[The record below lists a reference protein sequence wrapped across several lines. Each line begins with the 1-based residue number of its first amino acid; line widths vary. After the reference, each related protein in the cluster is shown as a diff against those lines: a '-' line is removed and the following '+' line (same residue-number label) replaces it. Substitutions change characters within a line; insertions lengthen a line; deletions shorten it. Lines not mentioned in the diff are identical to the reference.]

1 MNKLPIK
8 KGWLIVIA
16 IIAVLIVGNPGK
28 KQFKEFLGAD
38 NKTEVRRKY
47 NFLIFSIWVKEG
59 GYYNNDPVYFSIAW
73 NFFQT
78 GWDAPE

>member
-16 IIAVLIVGNPGK
+16 IIAILIIGNPGK
-28 KQFKEFLGAD
+28 KQFKEYLGE

-47 NFLIFSIWVKEG
+47 NFLIFSIWVKEHAG
-59 GYYNNDPVYFSIAW
+59 GDPVYFSILW
-73 NFFQT
+73 NFFHT
-78 GWDAPE
+78 GYD